1 MTVSQQ
7 EYIGHLS
14 TVSAF
19 LRLAAEDRQDV
30 LRLVLELVPAEVTL
44 DASVV
49 LQLARR
55 R

>member
-7 EYIGHLS
+7 EFAGHLS
-14 TVSAF
+14 TISAF
-19 LRLAAEDRQDV
+19 LRLAAEDRREV
-30 LRLVLELVPAEVTL
+30 LRLVSELVPAQVTL
-44 DASVV
+44 DASVA